1 MNADKS
7 RQHQAGSDEDAELLS
22 WTARDL
28 PPGRHEFYRERL
40 MTRIHE
46 LNQNEA
52 PTAAPVTP
60 ASPEP
65 TDRPARAG
73 RRLRLLRPSVVLPVL
88 ATAVAGAVVAV
99 TVTTGAEGI
108 RDADAGSGPRTG
120 HATGPALTTRIGT
133 ATSKGVPQLLDRLS
147 LAAEKEPTPR
157 SVRQDQY
164 IYIESKAAGS
174 HPRTVD
180 GRTTLVSSALS
191 RRQVWES
198 PDGTKG
204 WLVDPLVN
212 DDPGG
217 ETLSLPDE
225 NGDIPKATLN
235 TPSYDYL
242 TKLTTDPGKLLAKIY
257 EETEGMGNTPDQE
270 AFTTIGDLLVETY
283 PPARLS
289 AALFKAAKKI
299 PGVVVVPD
307 AVDAIGRHG
316 VAVARLDET
325 GGQRDEW
332 IFDRETGLLLGER
345 SVQVRGNAGE
355 DGVITPG
362 TVISTTAVTERAV
375 VDTMKQTPARSS

>member
-7 RQHQAGSDEDAELLS
+7 RQYQAGSDEDAKLLS

-28 PPGRHEFYRERL
+28 PAGRHQFHRERL

-46 LNQNEA
+46 LDQNEA
-52 PTAAPVTP
+52 RTAAP
-60 ASPEP
+60 AAPEP
-65 TDRPARAG
+65 AVRPARAG
-73 RRLRLLRPSVVLPVL
+73 RRVRLPRLSVALPVL

-99 TVTTGAEGI
+99 TVTTGAEGV
-108 RDADAGSGPRTG
+108 RDADTASGPR
-120 HATGPALTTRIGT
+120 TGPALTTQIGT

-147 LAAEKEPTPR
+147 LAAEQEPAPR
-157 SVRQDQY
+157 SVRPDQY
-164 IYIESKAAGS
+164 VYIESKSAGS
-174 HPRTVD
+174 HPRTVG

-204 WLVDPLVN
+204 WLIDPLVN
-212 DDPGG
+212 DEPGG

-225 NGDIPKATLN
+225 NGDTPKATLN
-235 TPSYDYL
+235 APSYDYL

-257 EETEGMGNTPDQE
+257 KETEGMGNTPDQE

-362 TVISTTAVTERAV
+362 TVISTTAVTDRAV